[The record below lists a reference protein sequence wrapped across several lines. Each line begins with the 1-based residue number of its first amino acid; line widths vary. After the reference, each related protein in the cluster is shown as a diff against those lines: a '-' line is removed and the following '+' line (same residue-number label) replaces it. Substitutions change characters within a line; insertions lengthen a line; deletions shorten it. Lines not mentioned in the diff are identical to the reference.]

1 MYKNIDG
8 DLFHDIFEIS
18 RTYLLNGELVDLH
31 DNYNDSTC
39 YLSDDGLSGFAI
51 TKNGDLISVFNLDKS
66 KKGFLSAISS
76 VVKENAK
83 TLDCYVSPNQNLVI
97 QYNQLEAIH
106 ILGADF
112 SQLHSVILL
121 KQLEIV
127 AFLNVL
133 IFKILPLEIH

>member
-1 MYKNIDG
+1 MYKDIDG

-39 YLSDDGLSGFAI
+39 YLSDDGLSGFTI
-51 TKNGDLISVFNLDKS
+51 TKNGNLISVFNLDKS

-76 VVKENAK
+76 IVKENAK

-97 QYNQLEAIH
+97 QY
-106 ILGADF
+106 
-112 SQLHSVILL
+112 L
-121 KQLEIV
+121 KDKDLTI
-127 AFLNVL
+127 
-133 IFKILPLEIH
+133 